1 MAKKKKAPAAPPL
14 RCFAGT
20 SIAIIGGNIGQRKIW
35 AAKTGCVEID
45 ANPEIVVV
53 ADDVDRTRQID
64 TSATLVAESWLQQSL
79 ARGALEDPAVHP
91 WRSVS
96 PPPAAPSPPPKR
108 ARLDGDERGLVIV
121 AVGLPGAGK
130 TRFHKRYLAG
140 CDVVHCCQDL
150 LGRSRCLALVEET
163 ARAGKVA
170 YVDRCDGYPEQ
181 RAPWVEI
188 AKRCKVEVVALRF
201 TADASTCIQRAKAR
215 EAQGEH
221 DSTLKSDFAR
231 VILKHRSEA
240 EPIGED
246 EGFDRVYVASE
257 DDDGENAAL
266 VDELLGR
273 APTLPAVVPDTAAVP
288 GTTDAPAASDAPSLP
303 DTTDAI
309 EAFTLAPAEPSPRDV
324 PGYDVDEPRHAK
336 IVDNVI
342 TAADAERLIEL
353 AAGAR
358 DPYTGEQG
366 YRWADLNGEMRR
378 DHRKSDRVIINA
390 PPQLARSLFERL
402 RSGLPETTTD
412 TAGARWRL
420 AELNPYLRVLRYRP
434 GDFFLGHPD
443 GHYPRQYTNRRSFMT
458 VLLYLNEGYRGGFTT
473 IYDSAGRALPVT
485 PRTGM
490 ALVHHHRV
498 WHEVP
503 MLREGVKHVIRTD
516 VMYERVFE

>member
-20 SIAIIGGNIGQRKIW
+20 PIAIIGGNIGQRKIW

-53 ADDVDRTRQID
+53 ADDVDRARQID

-79 ARGALEDPAVHP
+79 ARGALEDPAAHP

-96 PPPAAPSPPPKR
+96 PPPPAAPSPPPKR
-108 ARLDGDERGLVIV
+108 ARLDGDERASSSSPSACRARASRGS
-121 AVGLPGAGK
+121 
-130 TRFHKRYLAG
+130 TRCIWPAATSSAAAK
-140 CDVVHCCQDL
+140 DV

-163 ARAGKVA
+163 VRAGGVA

-188 AKRCKVEVVALRF
+188 AKRCNVEVVALRF

-215 EAQGEH
+215 AAQGEH

-257 DDDGENAAL
+257 DDDAANAAL

-273 APTLPAVVPDTAAVP
+273 TPAPTVE
-288 GTTDAPAASDAPSLP
+288 PAAAPSLP

-309 EAFTLAPAEPSPRDV
+309 RAFALAPADPLPRDV
-324 PGYDVDEPRHAK
+324 PGYDVDEPLHAK
-336 IVDNVI
+336 IVDSVI
-342 TAADAERLIEL
+342 TAADAARLIEL

-358 DPYTGEQG
+358 DALTGEHG
-366 YRWADLNGEMRR
+366 YRWADLDGRMQR
-378 DHRKSDRVIINA
+378 DKRQSDRVMVDARGLSASALRAAAGGAARNHDGRLRRPVA
-390 PPQLARSLFERL
+390 PQGPERAPAVPQVLATGRLLLHPHGRLLPAHKKRALLRDRPALPQRGRAARARPSTTRRAARSPSRRGPAW
-402 RSGLPETTTD
+402 RSSTTT
-412 TAGARWRL
+412 
-420 AELNPYLRVLRYRP
+420 
-434 GDFFLGHPD
+434 
-443 GHYPRQYTNRRSFMT
+443 S
-458 VLLYLNEGYRGGFTT
+458 
-473 IYDSAGRALPVT
+473 
-485 PRTGM
+485 
-490 ALVHHHRV
+490 
-498 WHEVP
+498 
-503 MLREGVKHVIRTD
+503 
-516 VMYERVFE
+516 

>member
-1 MAKKKKAPAAPPL
+1 MAKKKKAAAPPL

-20 SIAIIGGNIGQRKIW
+20 RVAIIGGNIGQRKIW

-53 ADDVDRTRQID
+53 ADDVDRARQID

-79 ARGALEDPAVHP
+79 ARGALEDPAAHP
-91 WRSVS
+91 WQRVS
-96 PPPAAPSPPPKR
+96 PPPSPPSPPQKR
-108 ARLDGDERGLVIV
+108 ARLDGDEKGLVIV
-121 AVGLPGAGK
+121 AAGLPGAGK
-130 TRFHKRYLAG
+130 TRFHKKYLAG

-150 LGRSRCLALVEET
+150 IGRSRCLALVEET
-163 ARAGKVA
+163 ARAGGVA

-215 EAQGEH
+215 AAQGEH

-246 EGFDRVYVASE
+246 EGFDRVYAASE
-257 DDDGENAAL
+257 DDDGANVAL

-273 APTLPAVVPDTAAVP
+273 TPAPTVE
-288 GTTDAPAASDAPSLP
+288 PAAAPSLP

-309 EAFTLAPAEPSPRDV
+309 RAFTLAPADPLPRDV
-324 PGYDVDEPRHAK
+324 PGYDVDEPLHAK
-336 IVDNVI
+336 IVDSVI
-342 TAADAERLIEL
+342 TAADAARLIEL

-358 DPYTGEQG
+358 DALTGEHG
-366 YRWADLNGEMRR
+366 YRWADLDGRMQR
-378 DHRKSDRVIINA
+378 DKRQSDRVMVDA
-390 PPQLARSLFERL
+390 PDLARQIFARLSAGLPATWRSRSGGLWRLKGLNERL
-402 RSGLPETTTD
+402 RFLKYSQ
-412 TAGARWRL
+412 
-420 AELNPYLRVLRYRP
+420 P
-434 GDFFLGHPD
+434 GDFFYPHWD
-443 GHYPRQYTNRRSFMT
+443 GCFVREVGVERSFVT
-458 VLLYLNEGYRGGFTT
+458 VLLYLNEGYRGACTT
-473 IYDSAGRALPVT
+473 IYDETGRPLPVA

-490 ALVHHHRV
+490 ALVHDHLVYHG
-498 WHEVP
+498 VP
-503 MLREGVKHVIRTD
+503 PLREGVKHVIRTD
-516 VMYERVFE
+516 VMYERVFVE